1 MFEHII
7 TPHLIRTKSAPIGLV
22 CVVEDDPDQARLLE
36 LSLMRAGFTV
46 RVFSDLHVFHQQ
58 MQEANLCP
66 LAVIMDIMFPEGALA
81 GVQLIQKLQQD
92 AAFQVPVIFI
102 SSRNDLQARL
112 AVLRAGGHAYLTKP
126 LDLNHLVFR
135 LYELLESHDPWRI
148 LLVDDEP
155 ANLKLLR
162 KMLAGQG
169 YNHLV
174 EIQDPREVLA
184 VYQQQRPD
192 LILLDIN
199 MPHLDGYAVMDQ
211 LKALQDSLM
220 PPILVLTAQHQ
231 REYMLLALDGGAR
244 DFLSKPFD
252 RNELLMRVRNLLEVQ
267 LAHRMMHDQNALLE
281 QKVAERT
288 RELDST
294 RLQVIRRLGRAA
306 EFRDNETGLH
316 VVRMSKFAVILARSL
331 GWSDEECEL
340 LLHASPMHDLGKIG
354 IPDHILL
361 KPGKLTADEYSVM
374 QEHAQI
380 GATLLEGDDSPLF
393 TLAREIA
400 ENHHEK
406 WDGSGYPKGLAG
418 EAIPLSGRI
427 TALADVFDALT
438 SSRPYKKA
446 WAIEDAL
453 SFIKDQSGRHFDPVL
468 VEHFERCLP
477 EILAVRQAYL
487 DESVEDSATYG

>member
-1 MFEHII
+1 M
-7 TPHLIRTKSAPIGLV
+7 TDTY
-22 CVVEDDPDQARLLE
+22 LLNN
-36 LSLMRAGFTV
+36 S
-46 RVFSDLHVFHQQ
+46 
-58 MQEANLCP
+58 
-66 LAVIMDIMFPEGALA
+66 
-81 GVQLIQKLQQD
+81 
-92 AAFQVPVIFI
+92 
-102 SSRNDLQARL
+102 
-112 AVLRAGGHAYLTKP
+112 
-126 LDLNHLVFR
+126 
-135 LYELLESHDPWRI
+135 RI

-155 ANLKLLR
+155 ANIKLLR

-184 VYQQQRPD
+184 AYQQERPD

-211 LKALQDSLM
+211 LKALQDPLM

-231 REYMLLALDGGAR
+231 REYMLRALDGGAR

-288 RELDST
+288 HELDST

-361 KPGKLTADEYSVM
+361 KPGKLTTDEYSVM

-400 ENHHEK
+400 ESHHEK
-406 WDGSGYPKGLAG
+406 WDGSGYPRGLAG

-477 EILAVRQAYL
+477 EILVVRQAYL
-487 DESVEDSATYG
+487 DESVEDTDAATP

>member
-1 MFEHII
+1 M
-7 TPHLIRTKSAPIGLV
+7 TDTY
-22 CVVEDDPDQARLLE
+22 LLNN
-36 LSLMRAGFTV
+36 S
-46 RVFSDLHVFHQQ
+46 
-58 MQEANLCP
+58 
-66 LAVIMDIMFPEGALA
+66 
-81 GVQLIQKLQQD
+81 
-92 AAFQVPVIFI
+92 
-102 SSRNDLQARL
+102 
-112 AVLRAGGHAYLTKP
+112 
-126 LDLNHLVFR
+126 
-135 LYELLESHDPWRI
+135 RI

-155 ANLKLLR
+155 ANIKLLR

-184 VYQQQRPD
+184 AYQQERPD

-211 LKALQDSLM
+211 LKALQDPLM

-231 REYMLLALDGGAR
+231 REYMLRALDGGAR

-340 LLHASPMHDLGKIG
+340 LLSASPMHDLGKIG

-400 ENHHEK
+400 ESHHEK